1 MNGIIITAIICVTL
15 VVLAKIGADGDWKD
29 KIIKEQLTLLGKYKA
44 LTDGLLAVLPDGRYE
59 AVLGVREKP
68 PPPEVDG
75 GE

>member
-1 MNGIIITAIICVTL
+1 MFGIIITAIICVTL
-15 VVLAKIGADGDWKD
+15 VVLTKAGADSGWKD
-29 KIIKEQLTLLGKYKA
+29 KMVKDQQELLGKYKA